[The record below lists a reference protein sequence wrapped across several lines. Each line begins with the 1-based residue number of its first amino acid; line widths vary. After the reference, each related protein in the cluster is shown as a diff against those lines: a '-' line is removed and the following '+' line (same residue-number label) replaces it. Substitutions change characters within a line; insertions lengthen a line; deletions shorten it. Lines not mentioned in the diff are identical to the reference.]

1 MSKLPSFLS
10 RKFFKVI
17 EWIGFIV
24 SLVSSNISIRNS
36 SSIESTSVK
45 IMFFS
50 AGVVLLSTFLRK
62 LLEKKG
68 LLRN

>member
-1 MSKLPSFLS
+1 MPKLPSFLS
-10 RKFFKVI
+10 KKFFNVI

-24 SLVSSNISIRNS
+24 SLVSSHISIRNS
-36 SSIESTSVK
+36 SSIESNSVK

-50 AGVVLLSTFLRK
+50 AGVVLLSIIIRK
-62 LLEKKG
+62 FLEKKG